1 MDHDID
7 VYERHDGEQLVHL
20 KVMKCFFLKQ
30 ENNPNISHLGNYIYS
45 IPWHK

>member
-20 KVMKCFFLKQ
+20 KVMKCFVKTRKQ
-30 ENNPNISHLGNYIYS
+30 P
-45 IPWHK
+45 